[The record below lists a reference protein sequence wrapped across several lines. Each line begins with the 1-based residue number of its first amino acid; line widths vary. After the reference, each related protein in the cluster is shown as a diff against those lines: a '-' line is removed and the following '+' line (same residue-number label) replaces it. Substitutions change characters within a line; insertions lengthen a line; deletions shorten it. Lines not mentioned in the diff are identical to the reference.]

1 MDDFMRSIGGFIKKR
16 EDEVTG
22 WTQMLGQYLG
32 QSSDLSGGKA
42 PMSDTL
48 YPPVTMRPQ
57 KPLVYGQDN
66 PYYKPQNNGMMTG
79 GVNQQAIIPS
89 NQGQPNRDLT
99 NYSRKDHLVDTPG
112 YNPFMPQP
120 DSNGLSPVPFPGNP
134 ERAQMMLNATNE
146 GVSSRDAFDLFNQ
159 GNQLNV
165 PGQMNAPVAGAGLA
179 GMSSP
184 AGGDAGMASPY
195 AAVPGNREETLIQ
208 KFMQRGFSRNVAIGM
223 VAGAKSESGLDSTV
237 NEKDPTVEGSRG
249 GFGLFQFTGP
259 RRLALEKFA
268 AERNLDPADED
279 VQIDFA
285 SQELRTTEKGAFAKI
300 NAAETAQDAALA
312 VVNDFLR
319 PGKDHSAKTVE
330 AAAVLSGE
338 VLAPVDN
345 KPATIES
352 ILSDLTKDPDN
363 AEAKAKSRGQG
374 EMWMALGKGLGQIG
388 KGQAVDISTIVQ
400 MRQQRLD
407 KAADTLKDK
416 QRNTAAAS
424 LIYETTGDENLARAA
439 FMGVVDY
446 KDVLSKQQID
456 RANKQ
461 ADDLLLAK
469 AAENNALLP
478 MIKDMVPAAQYAEIE
493 KVGAAGGDV
502 MGVLD
507 GATKIDVIKQTRLAV
522 TKNTQLAATDVETAL
537 SQIEAGGDKMDP
549 VIRSGLES
557 YAATGGQDATG
568 KHTPIAA
575 YLKEYRAAF
584 EAPTTD
590 TLTEYARYQT
600 DGGGLDL
607 MSYQQALKDG
617 GTPDLIKQY
626 DLVVAQAKADGKT
639 PPLFD
644 DWNKTTKAAGV
655 AAPLTNL
662 EIAQKSADPGM
673 VITPDPND
681 PTQPLVIDGV
691 VQSSLVAGGTAE
703 ARVNKAAL
711 TEAEKI
717 NKAKLQQGL
726 TRQRAT
732 VVVRAAKSAMDIV
745 ENWDTS
751 VLGGVVTMAMKNI
764 PQTKANELQLA
775 LTAINNNSSLQ
786 QLQDMRASN
795 ENGAAVGQVTQGEHE
810 LFQKA
815 ILAVNAESDPK
826 LIKEGL
832 MNVQNMYYDL
842 VFGSQADIAAKYAN
856 SLDNGLKPGEAGYMS
871 ADDAEAYS
879 ARYYIDDTLS
889 AVGSSGG
896 AKKGDVVTLGIV
908 PGAANLLEGARTP
921 QANTA
926 FTAGLTGLTAAG
938 LDADKVETMS
948 PDEYEALSADEKKA
962 VDAYFA
968 GAK

>member
-184 AGGDAGMASPY
+184 AGGDAGIASPY

-319 PGKDHSAKTVE
+319 PGEDHSAKTVE
-330 AAAVLSGE
+330 AAAALSGE

-407 KAADTLKDK
+407 KAADTLKAK
-416 QRNTAAAS
+416 QRNTAAAA
-424 LIYETTGDENLARAA
+424 LIYDTTGDEKLARAA
-439 FMGVVDY
+439 YMGVVDY
-446 KDVLSKQQID
+446 NTVLTKQQID
-456 RANKQ
+456 RTNKTADQQVLQRTIANNG
-461 ADDLLLAK
+461 LIPMLAGIGMTDSQIK
-469 AAENNALLP
+469 TAEELS
-478 MIKDMVPAAQYAEIE
+478 
-493 KVGAAGGDV
+493 AAGGDV
-502 MGVLD
+502 AGYVKQVSD
-507 GATKIDVIKQTRLAV
+507 VDVIQKIRTNQARQTQIATNLTERAVEAV
-522 TKNTQLAATDVETAL
+522 TAHEDGTAVL
-537 SQIEAGGDKMDP
+537 SPNEIAMWKDIEA
-549 VIRSGLES
+549 RAGLANNGE
-557 YAATGGQDATG
+557 AIDL
-568 KHTPIAA
+568 PA
-575 YLKEYRAAF
+575 YKKAW
-584 EAPTTD
+584 
-590 TLTEYARYQT
+590 
-600 DGGGLDL
+600 
-607 MSYQQALKDG
+607 
-617 GTPDLIKQY
+617 TPDTITVKPGDQVIDPLTKET
-626 DLVVAQAKADGKT
+626 VFKAD
-639 PPLFD
+639 
-644 DWNKTTKAAGV
+644 
-655 AAPLTNL
+655 AAPVKPSSDEAKITRVS
-662 EIAQKSADPGM
+662 SANP
-673 VITPDPND
+673 
-681 PTQPLVIDGV
+681 
-691 VQSSLVAGGTAE
+691 E
-703 ARVNKAAL
+703 
-711 TEAEKI
+711 
-717 NKAKLQQGL
+717 L
-726 TRQRAT
+726 TRAQ
-732 VVVRAAKSAMDIV
+732 VINIV
-745 ENWDTS
+745 DNVYRYENGVFFDTS
-751 VLGGVVTMAMKNI
+751 TGNPV
-764 PQTKANELQLA
+764 
-775 LTAINNNSSLQ
+775 
-786 QLQDMRASN
+786 
-795 ENGAAVGQVTQGEHE
+795 
-810 LFQKA
+810 
-815 ILAVNAESDPK
+815 
-826 LIKEGL
+826 
-832 MNVQNMYYDL
+832 
-842 VFGSQADIAAKYAN
+842 
-856 SLDNGLKPGEAGYMS
+856 
-871 ADDAEAYS
+871 
-879 ARYYIDDTLS
+879 
-889 AVGSSGG
+889 
-896 AKKGDVVTLGIV
+896 
-908 PGAANLLEGARTP
+908 
-921 QANTA
+921 
-926 FTAGLTGLTAAG
+926 TGLTAG
-938 LDADKVETMS
+938 LSPQQPGTTTANTSAAAPGPTNAAAQKLRPLKERLLDNTGWGAVKPLIRPFGLLGLGTPFVPEAATEQDLGTWNQGLRDAFRMSGKLTAPEIEALEREVTIKTSLFRS
-948 PDEYEALSADEKKA
+948 PDELAGRIEA
-962 VDAYFA
+962 VDQNLARRIEVSKNRAADPGVSPEDRKDAANLAFELERLRGELND
-968 GAK
+968 GAAPQEVLAPNAPVDVTGMDDPKISGLKEGSIIRLPNGKLQKVVFEEETD